1 MEKFS
6 LNGEWRIQSNAYD
19 VIGEIPGSVYST
31 LLASG
36 KMEAPFYR
44 GNEREALA
52 IMDEEFTFT
61 KEFEYTKKTG
71 KILLVCE
78 ATNLQV
84 KTVFDLSMK

>member
-6 LNGEWRIQSNAYD
+6 LNGEWRIQSNTYD

-36 KMEAPFYR
+36 KMEDPFYR

-61 KEFEYTKKTG
+61 KEFEYTKKTV
-71 KILLVCE
+71 KILSGE

>member
-6 LNGEWRIQSNAYD
+6 LNGEWRIQSNTYD

-36 KMEAPFYR
+36 KMEDPFYR

-61 KEFEYTKKTG
+61 KEFEYTKKRSRFCRARRRIY
-71 KILLVCE
+71 KLRRFLIYP
-78 ATNLQV
+78 
-84 KTVFDLSMK
+84 